1 MGTNYELINTKAGN
15 RSEQIESRQETSKS
29 GESMKNTHITFFT
42 EIGAQKPNSIKN
54 KEIPCPFCRIDE
66 LEEVLDKRGRIILV
80 KNKYTVLEQAYQTV
94 LIETDECERDL
105 SNYTKQHL
113 YDVLQFGLEHWEQM
127 LNSGEYRS
135 VMFFKNHGPL
145 SGGTIR
151 HPHMQIIGLKEV
163 DCQHDFSK
171 SQFEG
176 LSILEEAGVR
186 FTVSTK
192 PRVGFYELNVI
203 WDKGAELSLFA
214 DCIQAGVHYLLN
226 HFHRNCTSYNL
237 FFYKNN
243 ERTYCKIM
251 PRFVTSP
258 LYMGYGVQ
266 QVANNIEQIAQKIK
280 DIYFTI

>member
-1 MGTNYELINTKAGN
+1 MNK
-15 RSEQIESRQETSKS
+15 
-29 GESMKNTHITFFT
+29 THITFFT

-66 LEEVLDKRGRIILV
+66 LEEVLDKRGSIILV
-80 KNKYTVLEQAYQTV
+80 KNKYTVLDQAYQTV
-94 LIETDECERDL
+94 LIETEECQGEL
-105 SNYTKQHL
+105 SNYSKDHL
-113 YDVLQFGLEHWEQM
+113 YNVLHFGMEHWERM
-127 LNSGEYRS
+127 LSSGEYRS

-163 DCQHDFSK
+163 DCQHDFSE

-176 LSILEEAGVR
+176 ITILEKQGVR
-186 FTVSTK
+186 FTVSNK

-203 WDKGAELSLFA
+203 WEEDAELSLYA
-214 DCIQAGVHYLLN
+214 DCIQTAAHFLLN

-243 ERTYCKIM
+243 GRTYCKIM
-251 PRFVTSP
+251 PRFITSP
-258 LYMGYGVQ
+258 LYMGYGIQ
-266 QVANNIEQIAQKIK
+266 QVANSIDIIAEKIK
-280 DIYFTI
+280 TIYFPNK